1 MYFEQRDRNGFTIL
15 ECFGRF
21 DEGDTNHFLKTVELL
36 HGQGK
41 LHIIINL
48 SPIYFLDPKVVNLFT
63 FAHEFLRSHHGRL
76 YLVSPLS
83 SVKNELIRSQIT
95 KTIPTFET
103 IYDALHRPHSAYV
116 EANPEF
122 EESRN

>member
-15 ECFGRF
+15 ECYGRF
-21 DEGDTNHFLKTVELL
+21 DEGDTNHFLETVELL
-36 HGQGK
+36 HAEGK
-41 LHIIINL
+41 LQIVINL
-48 SPIYFLDPKVVNLFT
+48 SPIYFLDPKVVNLFI
-63 FAHEFLRSHHGRL
+63 FAHEFLQSHQGRL

-103 IYDALHRPHSAYV
+103 IYDALHRPHSAYI
-116 EANPEF
+116 ETAPEL
-122 EESRN
+122 EETRN